1 LAIGSNIVPRKQYI
15 VDCLVAI
22 KKDFPFGFI
31 TSSLFLTDPFS
42 KVSQP
47 SYYNC
52 CVGFRSAIAPRELLT
67 YCGALEKKLGRTRSD
82 QRWQS
87 RTIDIDILLMGD
99 LQLNEPDLIIPH
111 YDLVNRDFFLL
122 PLLELD
128 PMLVNPVS
136 GIRLDRIFKEI
147 SQEKRT
153 NPLQLFK
160 LDV

>member
-1 LAIGSNIVPRKQYI
+1 
-15 VDCLVAI
+15 
-22 KKDFPFGFI
+22 
-31 TSSLFLTDPFS
+31 
-42 KVSQP
+42 
-47 SYYNC
+47 
-52 CVGFRSAIAPRELLT
+52 
-67 YCGALEKKLGRTRSD
+67 
-82 QRWQS
+82 
-87 RTIDIDILLMGD
+87 MGD

-147 SQEKRT
+147 SHEKRT